1 MKPFNQR
8 GTTLLEI
15 LFALGI
21 LILGTYLVVEG
32 VNQMEESSRESQL
45 LSLTERQ
52 INVIVDNIRTSLG
65 SYQIT
70 YDVAAAND
78 LLAVEK
84 LPMAWG
90 PGVSIA
96 VKDCIASSSCPPNRY
111 GFVIVPVMGSSSR
124 GLYKVILRMTNTE
137 WKEPFREYNF
147 LATIQ

>member
-52 INVIVDNIRTSLG
+52 SSEEHTSELQ
-65 SYQIT
+65 S
-70 YDVAAAND
+70 
-78 LLAVEK
+78 LA
-84 LPMAWG
+84 
-90 PGVSIA
+90 
-96 VKDCIASSSCPPNRY
+96 
-111 GFVIVPVMGSSSR
+111 
-124 GLYKVILRMTNTE
+124 
-137 WKEPFREYNF
+137 
-147 LATIQ
+147 